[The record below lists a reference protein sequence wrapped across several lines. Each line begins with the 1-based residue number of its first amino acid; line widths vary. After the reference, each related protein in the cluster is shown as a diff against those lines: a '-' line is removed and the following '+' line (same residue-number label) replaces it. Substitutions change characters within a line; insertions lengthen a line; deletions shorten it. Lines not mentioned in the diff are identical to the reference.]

1 MSKVFKNTLLIFT
14 IACVSGVVC
23 HVHASYEPGRP
34 AAAAAGIADEG
45 VSPFKFYNDLDHDVW
60 VRIKILAPG
69 SFRANRHDQV
79 IETQVQRVMPH
90 SESDYFHR
98 RRYNYD
104 LSISVWTD
112 KELTS
117 VLARTWRS
125 TNAFAGLKRI
135 NLFETPDEY
144 LLVGEHDFTGMEC
157 PLCFEVKNDQDI
169 VVFDCGHKV
178 HFDCIREY
186 LEFHEDC
193 PICRQKSSASRLYKN
208 HSTITMWRKTKG
220 V

>member
-14 IACVSGVVC
+14 IACVSGFAC
-23 HVHASYEPGRP
+23 HIHASYVPERP

-69 SFRANRHDQV
+69 SFRADRHDQV

-98 RRYNYD
+98 KRYNND

-112 KELTS
+112 KDLTRELAK
-117 VLARTWRS
+117 VWAS
-125 TNAFAGLKRI
+125 TPLFAGLERV

-169 VVFDCGHKV
+169 VVFSCGHKV
-178 HFDCIREY
+178 HYDCIKGY
-186 LEFHEDC
+186 LESHDDC
-193 PICRQKSSASRLYKN
+193 PICRQKSSGNKRYKT
-208 HSTITMWRKTKG
+208 HETITMWRKPKG
-220 V
+220 A

>member
-1 MSKVFKNTLLIFT
+1 MIYQLV
-14 IACVSGVVC
+14 
-23 HVHASYEPGRP
+23 
-34 AAAAAGIADEG
+34 
-45 VSPFKFYNDLDHDVW
+45 
-60 VRIKILAPG
+60 
-69 SFRANRHDQV
+69 
-79 IETQVQRVMPH
+79 
-90 SESDYFHR
+90 
-98 RRYNYD
+98 
-104 LSISVWTD
+104 
-112 KELTS
+112 
-117 VLARTWRS
+117 
-125 TNAFAGLKRI
+125 FAGLKRI